1 MLKRIKINSW
11 GFASSCCCA
20 AVAKTP
26 ARSFACTYDR
36 ASRSP
41 EPTYLRYY
49 TGRRQVRFFGKRSSH
64 DCVTTRLPSIFRGA
78 TSLRHLRWPNRSP
91 LPPLIDDHD
100 SDQDNLSFAFGNLSI
115 TLSSTNCSSRY
126 YSCDLVLLF
135 FLIYMFNMFS
145 VRVVLTLVA
154 MIYDISLNLVSLQH
168 MLNLAV
174 HFVMI

>member
-1 MLKRIKINSW
+1 M
-11 GFASSCCCA
+11 
-20 AVAKTP
+20 
-26 ARSFACTYDR
+26 
-36 ASRSP
+36 
-41 EPTYLRYY
+41 
-49 TGRRQVRFFGKRSSH
+49 RFFGKRSSH
-64 DCVTTRLPSIFRGA
+64 DCVTTRLPSRFRGA
-78 TSLRHLRWPNRSP
+78 TPLRHLRWPNRSP
-91 LPPLIDDHD
+91 LPPLIDDND
-100 SDQDNLSFAFGNLSI
+100 SDQDNLSFALA
-115 TLSSTNCSSRY
+115 STNCSSRY